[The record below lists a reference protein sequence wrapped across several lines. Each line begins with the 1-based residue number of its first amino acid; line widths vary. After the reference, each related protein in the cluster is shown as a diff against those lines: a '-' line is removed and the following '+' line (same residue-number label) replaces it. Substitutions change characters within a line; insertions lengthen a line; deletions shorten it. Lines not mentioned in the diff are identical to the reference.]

1 VQKTLDCHA
10 LLRMARN
17 DKIAM
22 ELTNLTIKPAH
33 EGLKNKEFTSVDLT
47 KAYLEKIRK
56 SDLNSFISV
65 TENLALAQA
74 IRADARIALSE
85 VEGHDFPEL
94 CGIPCSIKD
103 AILVEGEKCT
113 AGSKILENYIAPYDA
128 TVIKKLKEQG
138 AVILGKT
145 NTDEFTMGSSTENSA
160 FGVTKNPHD
169 KTRVAGGSSGGS
181 AACVA
186 ANEACFSLGSDTG
199 GSIRQ
204 PASFCGVVGL
214 CPTYGAVSR
223 YGLIAHASSLDQIG
237 PFTKNV
243 EDARIV
249 FDAISG
255 RDSLDATSVE
265 PEIRNS
271 KFEIRNLRIGVPK
284 EYFSKGVDP
293 EVEKI
298 IRNVIKKAKDA
309 GAEIVE
315 ISLPSSEYAL
325 ACYFVIDPSEISAN
339 LARFDGIKYGLSE
352 PAENLLDVYL
362 KSRGRGF
369 GSEAKRRIMLGT
381 YCLSS
386 GYYDAYYKKAQEVR
400 ELIRQEFAEAFKK
413 VDLLFCPVSPFPA
426 FKIGEK
432 ADDPMAMYLADI
444 YTIPMKL
451 AGLPG
456 LSLPAGKTNEGLP
469 VGLQIIGNHF
479 EENKIL
485 DIAQEL
491 EKVL

>member
-1 VQKTLDCHA
+1 
-10 LLRMARN
+10 
-17 DKIAM
+17 M
-22 ELTNLTIKPAH
+22 ELENLTIKQAH
-33 EGLKNKEFTSVDLT
+33 EGLKRRDFSSVELT
-47 KAYLEKIRK
+47 KAYLDRIKK
-56 SDLNSFISV
+56 TDKDLNAFLSV
-65 TENLALAQA
+65 TEDLALGQA
-74 IRADARIALSE
+74 EAADKQIITGNFGDLVGVPGA
-85 VEGHDFPEL
+85 
-94 CGIPCSIKD
+94 IKD
-103 AILVEGEKCT
+103 AIMVEGEKCT
-113 AGSKILENYIAPYDA
+113 AGSKILENYTAVYDA

-138 AVILGKT
+138 SIILGKT

-160 FGVTKNPHD
+160 FSVTKNPYD

-181 AACVA
+181 AAAVA
-186 ANEACFSLGSDTG
+186 ADQAIYTLGSDTG

-237 PFTKNV
+237 PFAKNV
-243 EDARIV
+243 EDTKII
-249 FDAISG
+249 FKAISG
-255 RDSLDATSVE
+255 KDEMDATSKNYE
-265 PEIRNS
+265 FENS
-271 KFEIRNLRIGVPK
+271 NVGLKGLKIGVPK
-284 EYFSKGVDP
+284 EYFAEGLDS

-298 IRNVIKKAKDA
+298 IRNAIKKAENA
-309 GAEIVE
+309 GAEIVD

-325 ACYFVIDPSEISAN
+325 ACYYIIGPSEISAN

-352 PAENLLDVYL
+352 PAKTLLDVYL
-362 KSRGRGF
+362 KTRGKGF
-369 GSEAKRRIMLGT
+369 GAEVKRRIMIGT

-400 ELIRQEFAEAFKK
+400 QLIRQDFAKAFEK
-413 VDLLFCPVSPFPA
+413 VDLLFSPVSPFPA

-432 ADDPMAMYLADI
+432 TDDPISMYLADI

-456 LSLPAGKTNEGLP
+456 LSLPAGKVGNLP

-479 EENKIL
+479 QENKIL
-485 DIAQEL
+485 AVAQEMENML
-491 EKVL
+491 Q